1 MSDLLNMIYGPLNK
15 EACGYFLFFSVVF
28 FLLLIGGLIMSIA
41 FLVRTPNKLDFKN
54 TMHIVVLM
62 CNLFLAYFVNRLLY
76 TMCTKILV

>member
-28 FLLLIGGLIMSIA
+28 FLLLIGGLIMSVI

-54 TMHIVVLM
+54 TMHVVVLM
-62 CNLFLAYFVNRLLY
+62 CNIFLAYFVNRLLY
-76 TMCTKILV
+76 TMCTKTLV